1 MPVRGVRTK
10 QHVYLRQEQEG
21 HGDFDHVTGPL
32 LYDRIQDPYEL
43 TNLLQKDRCA
53 EICRELDKR
62 LEHHMRATEDDW
74 SIHAGDW
81 PAPGYLTGWEGLA
94 AAKKLIKVAVPDPV
108 LARWAGRVD
117 RK

>member
-1 MPVRGVRTK
+1 
-10 QHVYLRQEQEG
+10 
-21 HGDFDHVTGPL
+21 
-32 LYDRIQDPYEL
+32 
-43 TNLLQKDRCA
+43 
-53 EICRELDKR
+53 
-62 LEHHMRATEDDW
+62 MRATEDDW

-117 RK
+117 RSKDTLIVRI